1 MPSQALRARHRS
13 VSQES
18 VHQAERASS
27 SKYQQSVRAF
37 PYILILSVLLLPFVQ
52 ATNAKQYSDRV
63 ISIGGFA
70 TASSVLKSRS
80 NNKDSGSKDS
90 KTD

>member
-52 ATNAKQYSDRV
+52 ATNETVFRPSDKHRRV
-63 ISIGGFA
+63 CHCFFRLEIA
-70 TASSVLKSRS
+70 L
-80 NNKDSGSKDS
+80 
-90 KTD
+90 